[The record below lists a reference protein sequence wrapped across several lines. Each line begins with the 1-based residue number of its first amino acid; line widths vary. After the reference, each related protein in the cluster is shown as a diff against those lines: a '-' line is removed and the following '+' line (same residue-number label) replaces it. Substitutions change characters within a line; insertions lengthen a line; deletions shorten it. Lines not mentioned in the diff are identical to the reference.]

1 MLTIFRRHLKSCK
14 YTSRTERRCKCPIHV
29 EGSLAGKKIRESL
42 DLIVW
47 EGAQDKIHRWE
58 SQGSFEEERE
68 PITVTEAVEQ
78 FFEDAKARHLSE
90 ATLEKYQ
97 VLLSEQ
103 LLGYCE
109 SSGIRYLSEYKLKF
123 LEQADRCQDTGQLLR
138 REGLYH
144 SNLQLWRRQREQG
157 ILSGLTPRKR
167 GRKANPQSQLVEEIQ
182 QLERQN
188 QRLSKRLQQAQKLP
202 PILIIQENIQPVIT
216 WSVRWYQLP
225 AGSIRSGRAIRGKIL
240 QALCIMTRPD
250 PIFPR
255 NTNAQI

>member
-1 MLTIFRRHLKSCK
+1 MKSL
-14 YTSRTERRCKCPIHV
+14 SF
-29 EGSLAGKKIRESL
+29 SKKRFSAIPTPQ
-42 DLIVW
+42 
-47 EGAQDKIHRWE
+47 A
-58 SQGSFEEERE
+58 SQGEQRE
-68 PITVTEAVEQ
+68 PQRAEGVDIAAALGTPGSPSETLPANPEVV
-78 FFEDAKARHLSE
+78 AKATRRRFP
-90 ATLEKYQ
+90 
-97 VLLSEQ
+97 V
-103 LLGYCE
+103 
-109 SSGIRYLSEYKLKF
+109 EYKLKF
-123 LEQADRCQDTGQLLR
+123 LEQADRCQDTGQLGALLR

-216 WSVRWYQLP
+216 WAVRWYQLP